1 MALNSRG
8 AMSMDKGRLVR
19 DIYHKGVILCK
30 PDTPLQEVVRVMAD
44 TEIHA
49 VIVTEREEGPPVGV
63 VSHTDAIARYG
74 EDLTV
79 IQARDVMTP
88 RVISVSEDVTLEEAS
103 RKLLESN
110 IHRLLV
116 VGTDGQPLGILST
129 TDFIREMRGTR
140 WVWYLD

>member
-1 MALNSRG
+1 
-8 AMSMDKGRLVR
+8 MDKDRLVR

-30 PDTPLQEVVRVMAD
+30 PDSPLQEVVRVMAD

-49 VIVTEREEGPPVGV
+49 VMVTEREGEPPVGV
-63 VSHTDAIARYG
+63 VSHTDAVAHYG
-74 EDLTV
+74 EDLTT

-88 RVISVSEDVTLEEAS
+88 DVVSISEDATVEEAA
-103 RKLLESN
+103 KELLKSN

-116 VGTDGQPLGILST
+116 VSEDGSPLGILST
-129 TDFIREMRGTR
+129 TDIIREMRGIR

>member
-1 MALNSRG
+1 
-8 AMSMDKGRLVR
+8 MDKERQVR

-49 VIVTEREEGPPVGV
+49 VMVSEHEGEPPAGV
-63 VSHTDAIARYG
+63 VSHTDAIAHYG
-74 EDLTV
+74 EDLTA
-79 IQARDVMTP
+79 IQARDVMTSK
-88 RVISVSEDVTLEEAS
+88 VISISENATVGEAA
-103 RKLLESN
+103 RKLLESH

-116 VGTDGQPLGILST
+116 VSEGGTPLGILST
-129 TDFIREMRGTR
+129 TDIVREMRGTR

>member
-1 MALNSRG
+1 
-8 AMSMDKGRLVR
+8 MSQGRLVR

-49 VIVTEREEGPPVGV
+49 VMVSDAEGEPPVGV
-63 VSHTDAIARYG
+63 VSHTDAIAHYG
-74 EDLTV
+74 EDLTTV
-79 IQARDVMTP
+79 QARDVMTSH
-88 RVISVSEDVTLEEAS
+88 VVSILEDATVEEAAE
-103 RKLLESN
+103 KLLESN

-116 VGTDGQPLGILST
+116 VSESGVPLGILST
-129 TDFIREMRGTR
+129 TDIVREMRGIR